1 MAGRYTKYESN
12 IFSQK
17 VKELYDQGKTALEI
31 ADTLHSMPSTVKRYI
46 QEIEAQKGIE
56 IDTLDRR
63 NLIQEVEEVRAMVK
77 KELAKQK
84 PNHLLLQ
91 RLTERE
97 CKLIEL
103 ANNIPNRQDT
113 PNHYIEPEQNLT
125 EDQISRIADI
135 LEEDA

>member
-1 MAGRYTKYESN
+1 M
-12 IFSQK
+12 I
-17 VKELYDQGKTALEI
+17 EI
-31 ADTLHSMPSTVKRYI
+31 ADALQSMPSTVKRYI
-46 QEIEAQKGIE
+46 QDIEAQKGIE
-56 IDTLDRR
+56 LDTLDRR

-103 ANNIPNRQDT
+103 ANNIPNRQDV
-113 PNHYIEPEQNLT
+113 PRHYIEPEQNLT

-135 LEEDA
+135 LEENA